1 MPLSTWS
8 PFHLPPVPLTRPTP
22 LSPVD
27 DLLDEAVLL
36 LAGLA
41 EVEAGGLES
50 LVAEKVGKEGEV
62 AAPFKEILGEE
73 VPEGMRMHD
82 TGIEPVEDGEVL
94 EPLGDTSRCE
104 GLAVSVEKEVS
115 AVAVQPPEHL
125 CPELCGNVEPA
136 DLSALGADIDVSR
149 ADVLDA
155 EPDEFADPCAGVGEA
170 PDDEIPPL
178 VRLPA
183 EFPFESSVVFVGDD
197 VVEERDFGHF
207 DGFDFKF
214 GFSGEFEVLVDA
226 PDTDIDRFGLVGI
239 DQRDSVIEEVLFVQV
254 AVPGLEAAQGTEV
267 GPYRV
272 DGIVFLHQS
281 VLERVK
287 FHSVYK
293 RIGFCKRQSRT
304 AG

>member
-1 MPLSTWS
+1 MAARPDNLCIVLKKVYQKSKQNGRIQVDSRGRAQS
-8 PFHLPPVPLTRPTP
+8 PE
-22 LSPVD
+22 S
-27 DLLDEAVLL
+27 LLQRGAAG
-36 LAGLA
+36 AGLP
-41 EVEAGGLES
+41 S
-50 LVAEKVGKEGEV
+50 
-62 AAPFKEILGEE
+62 
-73 VPEGMRMHD
+73 
-82 TGIEPVEDGEVL
+82 
-94 EPLGDTSRCE
+94 
-104 GLAVSVEKEVS
+104 
-115 AVAVQPPEHL
+115 EHL

-155 EPDEFADPCAGVGEA
+155 EPDEFADPCAGGGEA
-170 PDDEIPPL
+170 PDDEVPPL

-183 EFPFESSVVFVGDD
+183 EFPFEASVVFVGND

-226 PDTDIDRFGLVGI
+226 SDTDIDRFGLVGI
-239 DQRDSVIEEVLFVQV
+239 DQGGPVIEEILFVQV
-254 AVPGLEAAQGTEV
+254 AVPGLEAPQGTEI

-281 VLERVK
+281 ALEGVK

-293 RIGFCKRQSRT
+293 SIGFCKDK
-304 AG
+304 AGPRDSGPVCISVKNCYSVPPAVEFSIVITSLLLFLESSYPT

>member
-1 MPLSTWS
+1 
-8 PFHLPPVPLTRPTP
+8 
-22 LSPVD
+22 
-27 DLLDEAVLL
+27 
-36 LAGLA
+36 
-41 EVEAGGLES
+41 
-50 LVAEKVGKEGEV
+50 
-62 AAPFKEILGEE
+62 
-73 VPEGMRMHD
+73 MHD

-94 EPLGDTSRCE
+94 EPLGDTSRGE
-104 GLAVSVEKEVS
+104 GIAVSVEKEVS

-149 ADVLDA
+149 TDVLDA
-155 EPDEFADPCAGVGEA
+155 EPDEFADPCAGGGEA

-178 VRLPA
+178 VRLPV

-197 VVEERDFGHF
+197 IVEERDFGHF
-207 DGFDFKF
+207 DGFDFKL

-226 PDTDIDRFGLVGI
+226 ADTDIDRFGLVGI
-239 DQRDSVIEEVLFVQV
+239 DQGGPVIEEILFVQV
-254 AVPGLEAAQGTEV
+254 AVPGLEAAQGTEI

-281 VLERVK
+281 ALEGVK